1 MFFEPSTS
9 TIHPT
14 IQHYAAAHPEAA
26 GLDTEAGRLAA
37 GLHRLHEQ
45 PPAYDPLT
53 HQLALDGVELVGGIY
68 HARYVLTPLPVE
80 QVRADLMDA
89 ATSKRWDVMTGG
101 VTLPGGISVGTTVDD
116 QNRVT
121 SVIANAQLAGVE
133 SMDFKA
139 ESGWVTLSLDQV
151 RGIAAAVAL
160 HVHACYAAERAHHVA
175 IAAASDADLYG
186 YDINTGWPSNGV

>member
-1 MFFEPSTS
+1 MFYDQNQSRIIMSYP
-9 TIHPT
+9 
-14 IQHYAAAHPEAA
+14 A
-26 GLDTEAGRLAA
+26 LLAA
-37 GLHRLHEQ
+37 YPDAGDLSTEPARNALGLYLVREEPPGYDHR
-45 PPAYDPLT
+45 T
-53 HQLALDGVELVGGIY
+53 HTLALDRVELVEGVY
-68 HARYVLTPLPVE
+68 HARYTLAPLPVE

-101 VTLPGGISVGTTVDD
+101 VTLPGGISVGTTIDD
-116 QNRVT
+116 QNRIT

-139 ESGWVTLSLDQV
+139 QSGWVTLSLDQV

-175 IAAASDADLYG
+175 IAAASDAELYS
-186 YDINTGWPSNGV
+186 YDINAGWPSNGV

>member
-1 MFFEPSTS
+1 MFFEPSTN

-14 IQHYAAAHPEAA
+14 IQHYAAAHPDAA

-45 PPAYDPLT
+45 QPAYDPLT
-53 HQLALDGVELVGGIY
+53 HTLAFDGVELVGGVY
-68 HARYVLTPLPVE
+68 QARYAVTPLPPD
-80 QVRADLMDA
+80 QVRADLVLA
-89 ATSKRWDVMTGG
+89 ATAKRWDVMTGG
-101 VTLPGGISVGTTVDD
+101 VTLPGGISVGTTIDD

-160 HVHACYAAERAHHVA
+160 HVHACYAAERAHHEA
-175 IAAASDADLYG
+175 IAAASDAELYG
-186 YDINTGWPSNGV
+186 YDINEGWPV